1 MFCKQCGKEL
11 DSDAR
16 FCSSCGSA
24 TDSPTDKNTDN
35 TQTEFFQTS
44 NSGINTENNQ
54 STPKKLHVLGRVGFI
69 LSCISFLISFS
80 DLGAISVA
88 GFIVSLIGLIK
99 FNKNPNTY
107 KLKGFSIAGVAI
119 GAVSVVIFFLLIFAT
134 CALTCTLLSM
144 PELWSTEPY
153 FTGTLF

>member
-1 MFCKQCGKEL
+1 MFCKHCGKEL

-16 FCSSCGSA
+16 FCPSCGSS
-24 TDSPTDKNTDN
+24 TDSPTEKNSDT
-35 TQTEFFQTS
+35 TQTEYFQTES
-44 NSGINTENNQ
+44 DGINTENNQ
-54 STPKKLHVLGRVGFI
+54 ATPKKLHVLGLVGFI
-69 LSCISFLISFS
+69 LSCISFLICFS

-88 GFIVSLIGLIK
+88 GFIVSLIGLVQ
-99 FNKNPNTY
+99 FNKHPKTY